1 MKRKKCIC
9 HARENTGK
17 REWIKV
23 YEHPP
28 LWKSDNNNN
37 NKVLLWYLKTP
48 EAISSTS
55 VLYKNCMNTRYC
67 KSWQKGLIIN
77 VVAIRRWKLAILSDL
92 STRGDYHSQIYTK
105 AANSNWCLNVIHASV
120 MQGCF
125 LLWIHGWFTFQKES
139 TFTIWLHVRF
149 AQKERTQMD
158 VYNSLTSRK
167 LLD

>member
-105 AANSNWCLNVIHASV
+105 AAIPTDASMSFMHLSCRAAFSCGYMDDSLFKRKAHSRFDYTCV
-120 MQGCF
+120 
-125 LLWIHGWFTFQKES
+125 
-139 TFTIWLHVRF
+139 LH
-149 AQKERTQMD
+149 KKNERKWMCII
-158 VYNSLTSRK
+158 R
-167 LLD
+167 